1 MPSSYTLG
9 TRFKKLIQEL
19 VQSGRYNNASEVVR
33 DGLRMVEDRE
43 RRRVA
48 VNPST
53 EQGLVGEDGG
63 DADHPESLRIRTREA
78 MDRVRAFRKTVPKM
92 GLQEILSARH
102 EGHKY

>member
-9 TRFKKLIQEL
+9 SRFQQFIQEL

-43 RRRVA
+43 RRWA
-48 VNPST
+48 ALDKST
-53 EQGLVGEDGG
+53 ENGPAADGTG
-63 DADHPESLRIRTREA
+63 APDPEEARIRTREA
-78 MDRVRAFRKTVPKM
+78 MDRVRALRQTMPGM
-92 GLQEILSARH
+92 SIEEILSARH

>member
-9 TRFKKLIQEL
+9 ARFKELIQEL

-43 RRRVA
+43 RRRGA
-48 VNPST
+48 LDTST
-53 EQGLVGEDGG
+53 ENGPAVDGTG
-63 DADHPESLRIRTREA
+63 APDPEEARIRTREA
-78 MDRVRAFRKTVPKM
+78 MDRVRAFRQTMPNMSVE
-92 GLQEILSARH
+92 EILSARH

>member
-9 TRFKKLIQEL
+9 ARFKQLIQEL

-43 RRRVA
+43 RRWGAPDASSERGSA
-48 VNPST
+48 
-53 EQGLVGEDGG
+53 
-63 DADHPESLRIRTREA
+63 DADGRGAPDPEEARIRTREA
-78 MDRVRAFRKTVPKM
+78 MDRVRAFRQTMPNMSVE
-92 GLQEILSARH
+92 EILSGRH